1 MKKIATLKTSAIT
14 NLLKSIKTSL
24 GVKTFYDYSNYL
36 SIMPYNNVLLIKTY
50 PTNSV
55 CEFALDC
62 ENLDM
67 EFKEV
72 TVSAETF
79 INMLLAMTSE
89 EIDVFIEEENG
100 EQNVVVKG
108 DGTFVFATVEG
119 ITVPNIHMK
128 REDDERELTI
138 EQIQNILTFN
148 KSVVDSEY
156 ALDIKQKQ
164 YYFTK
169 DNCFTFS
176 SGACST
182 PLDFE
187 EDFDLIL
194 SNDVVSLFKIFNDNA
209 EKVFITI
216 GVDDEDQKTII
227 ANCDDIS
234 FLTHVAISDSI
245 NDIIPIN
252 AIRERLEKEYDTY
265 FDISVKSFLSTLNR
279 IKLINKEQGLPVVL
293 VKVNSDSVEVSDVK
307 ETSAKEIVPC
317 TGSFKE
323 VYSMKL
329 ELNQL
334 YTIINS
340 YSTDT
345 VRIAYGDNTAIL
357 ITDTDKTIRNIMPE
371 SVLM

>member
-1 MKKIATLKTSAIT
+1 MKKIATLKTSEVT
-14 NLLKSIKTSL
+14 DLLKSIKTSL

-36 SIMPYNNVLLIKTY
+36 SISPYNDILLVKTY

-55 CEFALDC
+55 CEFALEC
-62 ENLDM
+62 ENLDT

-72 TVSAETF
+72 AVSAETF
-79 INMLLAMTSE
+79 VNMLLSMTSD
-89 EIDVFIEEENG
+89 EINIFIEG
-100 EQNVVVKG
+100 EKGSQNVVVKG
-108 DGTFVFATVEG
+108 DGTFVFATVYD
-119 ITVPNIHMK
+119 IIVPNIHMK
-128 REDDERELTI
+128 REDDERVLTI
-138 EQIQNILTFN
+138 EQIKNILTFN

-182 PLDFE
+182 PLNFE
-187 EDFDLIL
+187 DDFDLIL
-194 SNDVVSLFKIFNDNA
+194 SNDVINLFKIFNDNVD
-209 EKVFITI
+209 KVFITI
-216 GVDDEDQKTII
+216 GVDDEDQKIII

-234 FLTHVAISDSI
+234 FITHVAITDSLK
-245 NDIIPIN
+245 DIIPIN

-293 VKVNSDSVEVSDVK
+293 IKVNSDSIEVSDVN
-307 ETSAKEIVPC
+307 EASAKEIVSC
-317 TGSFKE
+317 TGAFDE
-323 VYSMKL
+323 EYSMKL

-334 YTIINS
+334 YNIINS

-345 VRIAYGDNTAIL
+345 IRIAYGDNTSIL
-357 ITDTDKTIRNIMPE
+357 ITDEEKTIRNIMPE
-371 SVLM
+371 SRLI

>member
-1 MKKIATLKTSAIT
+1 MKKIATLKTSEVT
-14 NLLKSIKTSL
+14 DLLKSIKTSL

-36 SIMPYNNVLLIKTY
+36 SISPYNDILLVKTY

-62 ENLDM
+62 ENLDT

-79 INMLLAMTSE
+79 INMLLSMTSE
-89 EIDVFIEEENG
+89 AINIFIEEENG
-100 EQNVVVKG
+100 SKNVVVKG

-119 ITVPNIHMK
+119 STVPNIHMK
-128 REDDERELTI
+128 QEAEERILTT
-138 EQIQNILTFN
+138 EQIRNILTFN

-182 PLDFE
+182 PLNFE
-187 EDFDLIL
+187 DDFDLIL
-194 SNDVVSLFKIFNDNA
+194 SNDVINLFKIFNNNVD
-209 EKVFITI
+209 KVFITI
-216 GVDDEDQKTII
+216 GYDDEDQKIII

-234 FLTHVAISDSI
+234 FITHVAITDSLK
-245 NDIIPIN
+245 DIIPIN

-293 VKVNSDSVEVSDVK
+293 IKVNSDSIEVSDVN
-307 ETSAKEIVPC
+307 EASAKEIVSC
-317 TGSFKE
+317 TGAFDE
-323 VYSMKL
+323 EYSMKL

-334 YTIINS
+334 YNIINS

-345 VRIAYGDNTAIL
+345 IRIAYGDNTAIL
-357 ITDTDKTIRNIMPE
+357 ITDEEKTIRNIMPE
-371 SVLM
+371 SRLI

>member
-24 GVKTFYDYSNYL
+24 GVKTFYDYSNYM
-36 SIMPYNNVLLIKTY
+36 SIMPYNDVLLVRTY

-55 CEFALDC
+55 CEFALEC
-62 ENLDM
+62 ENLDT

-79 INMLLAMTSE
+79 INMLLAMTSD
-89 EIDVFIEEENG
+89 EIDIFIEKENG
-100 EQNVVVKG
+100 SQNVVVKG
-108 DGTFVFATVEG
+108 DGTFVFAT
-119 ITVPNIHMK
+119 IDDIIVPNIHMK
-128 REDDERELTI
+128 YESDERVLTI
-138 EQIQNILTFN
+138 EQIKNILTFN
-148 KSVVDSEY
+148 KSIVDSEY

-182 PLDFE
+182 PLDLE

-194 SNDVVSLFKIFNDNA
+194 SNDVVSLLKIFNDNA

-234 FLTHVAISDSI
+234 FVTHVAISDSL

-265 FDISVKSFLSTLNR
+265 FDVSTKSILSTLNR

-293 VKVNSDSVEVSDVK
+293 VKVNSDSIEVSDVK
-307 ETSAKEIVPC
+307 ETNAKEIVPC
-317 TGSFKE
+317 TGEFNE
-323 VYSMKL
+323 EYSMKL

-340 YSTDT
+340 YSADT
-345 VRIAYGDNTAIL
+345 IRVAYGDNTAIL
-357 ITDTDKTIRNIMPE
+357 ITDKEKTIRNIMPE

>member
-14 NLLKSIKTSL
+14 NLLKSVKTSL

-55 CEFALDC
+55 CEFALEC
-62 ENLDM
+62 ENLDT

-79 INMLLAMTSE
+79 INMLLSMTSE
-89 EIDVFIEEENG
+89 AINIFIEEENG
-100 EQNVVVKG
+100 SKNVVVKG

-128 REDDERELTI
+128 QEAEERILTT
-138 EQIQNILTFN
+138 EQIRNILTFN

-216 GVDDEDQKTII
+216 GVDDEDQKII
-227 ANCDDIS
+227 VANCDDIS
-234 FLTHVAISDSI
+234 FITHVAITDSLK
-245 NDIIPIN
+245 DIIPIN

-293 VKVNSDSVEVSDVK
+293 IKVNSDSIEVSDVN
-307 ETSAKEIVPC
+307 EASAKEIVSC
-317 TGSFKE
+317 TGAFDE
-323 VYSMKL
+323 EYSMKL

-334 YTIINS
+334 YNIINS

-345 VRIAYGDNTAIL
+345 IRIAYGDNTAIL
-357 ITDTDKTIRNIMPE
+357 ITDEEKTIRNIMPE
-371 SVLM
+371 SRLI

>member
-1 MKKIATLKTSAIT
+1 MKKIATLKTSEIT

-36 SIMPYNNVLLIKTY
+36 SIMPYNDVLLVKTY

-62 ENLDM
+62 ENLDT

-89 EIDVFIEEENG
+89 EINIFIEEENG
-100 EQNVVVKG
+100 SKNVVIKG
-108 DGTFVFATVEG
+108 DGTFVFATVDD

-128 REDDERELTI
+128 QEVEERILTP
-138 EQIQNILTFN
+138 EQIKNILTFN

-169 DNCFTFS
+169 DSCFTFS

-182 PLDFE
+182 PLNFE
-187 EDFDLIL
+187 DDFDLIL
-194 SNDVVSLFKIFNDNA
+194 SNDVISLFKIFNDGV

-216 GVDDEDQKTII
+216 GFDEEGQKTII

-234 FLTHVAISDSI
+234 FIIHVAISDSL

-265 FDISVKSFLSTLNR
+265 FDISTKSILSTLNR

-293 VKVNSDSVEVSDVK
+293 VKVNSDSIEISDVN
-307 ETSAKEIVPC
+307 EASAKEIVPC
-317 TGSFKE
+317 TGAFNE
-323 VYSMKL
+323 DYSMKL

-345 VRIAYGDNTAIL
+345 VRVAYGDNTAIL
-357 ITDTDKTIRNIMPE
+357 ITDKENTIRNIMPE
-371 SVLM
+371 SRLI

>member
-36 SIMPYNNVLLIKTY
+36 SIKPYNNILLVRTY

-55 CEFALDC
+55 CEFALEC
-62 ENLDM
+62 ENLDT

-79 INMLLAMTSE
+79 INMLLAMTSD
-89 EIDVFIEEENG
+89 EIDIFIEEESG
-100 EQNVVVKG
+100 SNVVVKG
-108 DGTFVFATVEG
+108 DGTFVFATAND
-119 ITVPNIHMK
+119 IIVPNIHMK
-128 REDDERELTI
+128 RENDERVLTT
-138 EQIQNILTFN
+138 EQVKNILTFN

-234 FLTHVAISDSI
+234 FITHVAISDSL

-265 FDISVKSFLSTLNR
+265 FNISTKSILSTLNR

-293 VKVNSDSVEVSDVK
+293 VKVNSDSIEVSDVE

-317 TGSFKE
+317 TGAFSE
-323 VYSMKL
+323 EYSMKL

-345 VRIAYGDNTAIL
+345 IRIAYGDNTAIL
-357 ITDTDKTIRNIMPE
+357 ITDKEKTIRNIMPE
-371 SVLM
+371 SRLI

>member
-1 MKKIATLKTSAIT
+1 MKKIATLKTSEVT

-36 SIMPYNNVLLIKTY
+36 SIMPYNDVLLVKTY

-55 CEFALDC
+55 CEFALEC
-62 ENLDM
+62 ENLDT

-79 INMLLAMTSE
+79 INMLLSMTSE
-89 EIDVFIEEENG
+89 AINIFIEEENSSK
-100 EQNVVVKG
+100 NVVVKG
-108 DGTFVFATVEG
+108 DGTFVFATVED

-128 REDDERELTI
+128 QEAEERILTT
-138 EQIQNILTFN
+138 EQIRNILTFN

-187 EDFDLIL
+187 DDFDLIL
-194 SNDVVSLFKIFNDNA
+194 SNDVINLFKIFNDNVD
-209 EKVFITI
+209 KVFITI
-216 GVDDEDQKTII
+216 GYDDEDQKIII

-234 FLTHVAISDSI
+234 FITHVAITDSLK
-245 NDIIPIN
+245 DIIPIN

-293 VKVNSDSVEVSDVK
+293 IKVNSDSIEVSDVN
-307 ETSAKEIVPC
+307 EASAKEIVSC
-317 TGSFKE
+317 TGAFDE
-323 VYSMKL
+323 EYSMKL

-334 YTIINS
+334 YNIINS

-345 VRIAYGDNTAIL
+345 IRIAYGDGTAIL
-357 ITDTDKTIRNIMPE
+357 ITDEEKTIRNIMPE
-371 SVLM
+371 SRLI

>member
-1 MKKIATLKTSAIT
+1 MKKIATLKTSEVT
-14 NLLKSIKTSL
+14 DLLKSIKTSL

-36 SIMPYNNVLLIKTY
+36 SISPYNDILLVKTY

-55 CEFALDC
+55 CEFALEC
-62 ENLDM
+62 ENLDT

-79 INMLLAMTSE
+79 INMLLSMTSE
-89 EIDVFIEEENG
+89 AINIFIEEENG
-100 EQNVVVKG
+100 SKNVVVKG

-128 REDDERELTI
+128 QEAEERILTT
-138 EQIQNILTFN
+138 EQIRNILTFN

-182 PLDFE
+182 PLNFE
-187 EDFDLIL
+187 DDFDLIL
-194 SNDVVSLFKIFNDNA
+194 SNDVINLFKIFNDNVD
-209 EKVFITI
+209 KVFITI
-216 GVDDEDQKTII
+216 GYDDEDQKIII

-234 FLTHVAISDSI
+234 FITHVAITDSLK
-245 NDIIPIN
+245 DIIPIN

-293 VKVNSDSVEVSDVK
+293 IKVNSDSIEVSDVN
-307 ETSAKEIVPC
+307 EASAKEIVSC
-317 TGSFKE
+317 TGAFDE
-323 VYSMKL
+323 EYSMKL

-334 YTIINS
+334 YNIINS

-345 VRIAYGDNTAIL
+345 IRIAYGDNTAIL
-357 ITDTDKTIRNIMPE
+357 ITDEEKTIRNIMPE
-371 SVLM
+371 SRLI

>member
-62 ENLDM
+62 ENLDI

-100 EQNVVVKG
+100 GQNVVVKG

-128 REDDERELTI
+128 QEAEERILTT
-138 EQIQNILTFN
+138 EQIRNILTFN

-182 PLDFE
+182 PLTFE

-194 SNDVVSLFKIFNDNA
+194 SNDVVNLFKIFNDNVD
-209 EKVFITI
+209 KVFITV
-216 GVDDEDQKTII
+216 GVDDENQKTII

-234 FLTHVAISDSI
+234 IITHVAISDSI

-293 VKVNSDSVEVSDVK
+293 VKVKSDSVEVSDVK